1 MTTKLIDKRIYAV
14 DYPKTN
20 IVINSANDYINQ
32 KITFNDFSQLLEN
45 LLKQNK
51 DDVINIAINLAP
63 SATISRVIWDT
74 LNQIIT
80 KNNIIM
86 LIPIISVIGAKQ
98 DSIFNLKL
106 GSNNID
112 EILNT
117 QSIITNN
124 AIVNSIDYLLSNV
137 YHMKLSQ
144 LYNFNNYITKLP
156 QDLELVINKGQTILL
171 HYIAIKA
178 NRSYSDDLINLNE
191 YNKIKN
197 KIAQILNQN
206 QNQDLIT
213 YSIPFEPLTILDAI
227 NMGNIYYQ
235 DIKLHV
241 EISDIIKSIRQT
253 NFEPQIILTM
263 DNNIIKIIIT
273 NNKQTNTLQWELS
286 PSDDFEFIV
295 SRIEDL
301 LMDLQINY
309 AIQ

>member
-1 MTTKLIDKRIYAV
+1 
-14 DYPKTN
+14 
-20 IVINSANDYINQ
+20 
-32 KITFNDFSQLLEN
+32 
-45 LLKQNK
+45 
-51 DDVINIAINLAP
+51 
-63 SATISRVIWDT
+63 
-74 LNQIIT
+74 
-80 KNNIIM
+80 
-86 LIPIISVIGAKQ
+86 
-98 DSIFNLKL
+98 
-106 GSNNID
+106 
-112 EILNT
+112 
-117 QSIITNN
+117 
-124 AIVNSIDYLLSNV
+124 
-137 YHMKLSQ
+137 MKLSQ